1 MTALALA
8 VKIRAFWAWD
18 YIRAVMGDKAYE
30 GYLEVAKR
38 TGAKPLSAED
48 FYLDSVKRRYS
59 SVSRCC

>member
-8 VKIRAFWAWD
+8 VKIRALFVWD

-30 GYLEVAKR
+30 GYLEVTRR
-38 TGAKPLSAED
+38 TGTKPLSAED
-48 FYLDSVKRRYS
+48 FYLDSVNRRYS

>member
-8 VKIRAFWAWD
+8 VKIGVLEVWE

-30 GYLEVAKR
+30 GYLEVTKR

-48 FYLDSVKRRYS
+48 FYLDSVERRYS